1 LVRAS
6 RKAGQNRKLLK
17 HHARK
22 PHEPINLKEIRA
34 KASTVLSDPNT
45 VKEYCNIKARKRPP
59 MNDICRKLG
68 QTDQDPQEWLILTS
82 PDSRVL
88 PDVESFPRPAK
99 RQDGSYI
106 YEKIPSAGDDDDVSV
121 IGTAA
126 SGSVGVN
133 RQQMFYKKRAYEEKP
148 TAAGSLA
155 DGLSAPKVGRSGGQ
169 ARAYSVNQVAPK
181 GKVAMLTRTAGGGK
195 TIVTWQDA
203 PDDLFYKAGGQ
214 TKKMRK
220 HLSTVLLRRA
230 ARKPFRTIL
239 NAK

>member
-1 LVRAS
+1 
-6 RKAGQNRKLLK
+6 
-17 HHARK
+17 
-22 PHEPINLKEIRA
+22 
-34 KASTVLSDPNT
+34 
-45 VKEYCNIKARKRPP
+45 

-133 RQQMFYKKRAYEEKP
+133 R
-148 TAAGSLA
+148 
-155 DGLSAPKVGRSGGQ
+155 DLS
-169 ARAYSVNQVAPK
+169 YF
-181 GKVAMLTRTAGGGK
+181 
-195 TIVTWQDA
+195 VTL
-203 PDDLFYKAGGQ
+203 DLFYSEFMDEVEVKTFIQ
-214 TKKMRK
+214 TLLFYSTIISSAPFLSF
-220 HLSTVLLRRA
+220 LSTI
-230 ARKPFRTIL
+230 KF
-239 NAK
+239 